1 MKTENQVPWS
11 YKNVKVGR
19 TAQNKSQAQ
28 IESKKLTKISLSIIS
43 WTQHLW
49 AGIKKKT
56 NNRSMHTQ
64 QRIFWTHGTE
74 SEKKCQYSILSER
87 KKLSHTKKRNL
98 NLFFFF
104 FYCEC
109 DQLCNSAYLLLLVNV
124 LMQFGN
130 EISDP
135 KVSVTQG
142 KSKKKYFYGFFSLP

>member
-49 AGIKKKT
+49 AGIKKNK
-56 NNRSMHTQ
+56 Q
-64 QRIFWTHGTE
+64 QKHAYLAANFLDPRDR
-74 SEKKCQYSILSER
+74 KR
-87 KKLSHTKKRNL
+87 KKMLVFNSFGTKKAL
-98 NLFFFF
+98 THKETKSQFVFLF